1 MFNSMMFK
9 DRTEAAH
16 ILAEKLKRY
25 KKDGVVVAL
34 PRGGVPLGYVIAQ
47 ELGLPLDIILSKKI
61 GYPFNKEFAI
71 GSVSLQGRII
81 NEDIPVTREYIE
93 EETARIRKSLK
104 EKYKLYMGDR
114 LPINLKNRNVIIVDD
129 GIATGN
135 TMLATIELIKK
146 SNPGRIIV
154 ATPVAPPDSIQKIGE
169 EVDEVV
175 CLSSP
180 EFFIGVS
187 QFYENFE
194 QVNDETV
201 VQLLRKSNNRKLE
214 TQIR

>member
-1 MFNSMMFK
+1 MFK
-9 DRTEAAH
+9 DRTEAAQL
-16 ILAEKLKRY
+16 LAQRLKKY
-25 KKDGVVVAL
+25 KRDGVVVAL
-34 PRGGVPLGYVIAQ
+34 PRGGVPLGYIIAQ
-47 ELGLPLDIILSKKI
+47 DLGLPLDIILSKKI

-81 NEDIPVTREYIE
+81 NEDIPVTKEYIE

-104 EKYKLYMGDR
+104 EKYKLYMGDKA
-114 LPINLKNRNVIIVDD
+114 PVNLKNKNVIVVDD

-135 TMLATIELIKK
+135 TILATIELIKK
-146 SNPGRIIV
+146 SNPEKIIV
-154 ATPVAPPDSIQKIGE
+154 AVPVAPPDSIEKIRE

-175 CLSSP
+175 CLSTP

-194 QVNDETV
+194 QVNDEKV
-201 VQLLRKSNNRKLE
+201 IQLLRKSNNRKLE
-214 TQIR
+214 TPIR

>member
-1 MFNSMMFK
+1 MFK
-9 DRTEAAH
+9 DRIEAAH
-16 ILAEKLKRY
+16 LLAQKLQKY
-25 KKDGVVVAL
+25 KNNSVVVAL
-34 PRGGVPLGYVIAQ
+34 PRGGVPLGYVIAE
-47 ELGLPLDIILSKKI
+47 ELGVPLDIILSKKI

-81 NEDIPVTREYIE
+81 NEDIPVSKEYIE
-93 EETARIRKSLK
+93 EETALIRKSLK
-104 EKYKLYMGDR
+104 EKYKLYMGNKA
-114 LPINLKNRNVIIVDD
+114 PVNLKHKNVIIVDD

-135 TMLATIELIKK
+135 TMLLTIELIRKNEPEK
-146 SNPGRIIV
+146 IIV
-154 ATPVAPPDSIQKIGE
+154 ATPVAPPESIQKIVE

-175 CLSSP
+175 CLSMP

-201 VQLLRKSNNRKLE
+201 IQLLRKSNNRKLTVSE
-214 TQIR
+214 R

>member
-16 ILAEKLKRY
+16 MLAEKLKKY

-34 PRGGVPLGYVIAQ
+34 PRGGVPLGYIIAQ

-114 LPINLKNRNVIIVDD
+114 LPINPKNKNVIIVDD

-154 ATPVAPPDSIQKIGE
+154 ATPVAPPDSIQKISE

-201 VQLLRKSNNRKLE
+201 IQLLKKSNNRKLE